1 MGCSSSQPRVKKF
14 RDFIRVGYLQSRAVS
29 NKNEMIMQRDKSKSY
44 SGNNSTNQNIQQQ
57 LNSFD
62 DYQVIKGRGQNF
74 NKINAIKVSFTN
86 NIILNMEVAYEL
98 DDGSIITGE
107 SSRVYAENN
116 MSQTAQKDQKCV
128 KSRAV
133 SACDPNN
140 LQGDQFVLFD
150 AKICSGVFEILQ
162 DDYLYEI
169 SGSANS
175 FYVEQI
181 KFKTYK
187 GLEGIFGEKKS
198 GIEFSFKEQGQ
209 TFGPLSGAFKQSIDL
224 KALAMFEFKL
234 VETPSDFMVELHQSK
249 KRELYTNSIS
259 SEQTKQDLKQQF
271 KKQQLQLQNN

>member
-14 RDFIRVGYLQSRAVS
+14 RDFIRVGYLQSRPVS
-29 NKNEMIMQRDKSKSY
+29 NKNEVAKQREKCLSY
-44 SGNNSTNQNIQQQ
+44 YGNNIANQNIQQ

-62 DYQVIKGRGQNF
+62 DLQVIKGRGQNF

-107 SSRVYAENN
+107 SSRVYAGNN
-116 MSQTAQKDQKCV
+116 IKQTTQKDQKCIKGRDISA
-128 KSRAV
+128 KSPR
-133 SACDPNN
+133 NIQEN
-140 LQGDQFVLFD
+140 QFVLSD
-150 AKICSGVFEILQ
+150 TKISTGVFEILQ

-175 FYVEQI
+175 YYVEQI
-181 KFKTYK
+181 KFKTYR
-187 GLEGIFGEKKS
+187 GFEGIFGEKKS
-198 GIEFSFKEQGQ
+198 GIQFSFKEQGQ
-209 TFGPLSGAFKQSIDL
+209 TFGPLSGAFKQSIDQ

-234 VETPSDFMVELHQSK
+234 VETPSDFLIGLQQSK
-249 KRELYTNSIS
+249 KRELSTASTS
-259 SEQTKQDLKQQF
+259 SEQIKQDLKQQN